1 MDAKSKQP
9 IIDELR
15 VTYGDILPEHEYL
28 IDHDWEWFRRRHKI
42 NAYVFSQKTSLS
54 RKMKALLTAV
64 ATAARMPGSEGGR
77 YVRMHVRHALELGAT
92 PQEILEAFECITFP
106 VGGIAFMVGVKCL
119 RDILEEEPHLKTN
132 EVSESSSAEVRKAP
146 LTRKALEEKQL
157 KVHGYVLPE
166 HEFIMDNDWD
176 WTLLM
181 HDFYDYTNTREGC
194 LPNKMWSLVV
204 VVALC
209 ARIPGI
215 EGERYIRNHMGLALK
230 AGAKPEEI
238 LEALECAYF
247 PCGGPTLLVGVKCL
261 REVIQEGEA
270 GRGA

>member
-1 MDAKSKQP
+1 MDAKSKQEFM
-9 IIDELR
+9 DEIR
-15 VTYGDILPEHEYL
+15 MTYGDILPEHEYL
-28 IDHDWEWFRRRHKI
+28 LEHDWEWFRRRHKI
-42 NAYVFSQKTSLS
+42 NAYVFSHKSSLS
-54 RKMKALLTAV
+54 KQMKALLTAV

-77 YVRMHVRHALELGAT
+77 YVRSHVRHALELGAT
-92 PQEILEAFECITFP
+92 PREILEAFECITFP
-106 VGGIAFMVGVKCL
+106 VGGIAFMVGVKSL
-119 RDILEEEPHLKTN
+119 RDILEEEPHRKIS
-132 EVSESSSAEVRKAP
+132 EVEDSTFSTEQKAP
-146 LTRKALEEKQL
+146 ITRSALEKKQL
-157 KVHGYVLPE
+157 EIHGYVLPE

-181 HDFYDYTNTREGC
+181 HDFYDHTYTRRGG
-194 LPNKMWSLVV
+194 LADKFRSLAV

-215 EGERYIRNHMGLALK
+215 EGEKYIRNHMGLAMK
-230 AGAKPEEI
+230 AGATSDEI

-261 REVIQEGEA
+261 RAVMEGGDA

>member
-1 MDAKSKQP
+1 MDANSKQNVMN
-9 IIDELR
+9 ELR
-15 VTYGDILPEHEYL
+15 MTYGDILPEHEYL
-28 IDHDWEWFRRRHKI
+28 IENDWEWFRRRHKI
-42 NAYVFSQKTSLS
+42 NAYVINQKSFLPND
-54 RKMKALLTAV
+54 MKALLTAV

-77 YVRMHVRHALELGAT
+77 YVRTHIQHALELGAT
-92 PQEILEAFECITFP
+92 PREILEAFECITFP
-106 VGGIAFMVGVKCL
+106 VGGISFMVGVKCL
-119 RDILEEEPHLKTN
+119 RDILEEESHRKDIEIADGAPG
-132 EVSESSSAEVRKAP
+132 EDQKAP

-166 HEFIMDNDWD
+166 HEFIMDHDWN

-181 HDFYDYTNTREGC
+181 HDFYDHTYTRRGG
-194 LPNKMWSLVV
+194 LADKFRSLAV

-215 EGERYIRNHMGLALK
+215 EGEKYIRNHMGLAMK
-230 AGAKPEEI
+230 AGATSDEI

-261 REVIQEGEA
+261 RAVMEGGDA